1 MKLCGRVVGGSNRR
15 IAASSSVDEERVTS
29 TDNATV
35 KHFAKLVKSK
45 TCRDEFGSVVVCG
58 AGLLAEI
65 YATGAGGVPDAKV
78 VFLGDDAAGLP
89 NGMRALR
96 VVRAPAHVLRKASG
110 LLNTDT
116 VDVVAELAT
125 PPIEGI
131 GAWGSVALTATRIL
145 ALDGIQDPGNLG
157 TLTRTALALGWDAV
171 ALLPG
176 TCDPFNDKVGA
187 GSIPAVCVFSLAPIC
202 SSLNPSVYSARRQ
215 SPRLRSV
222 LTFFQKRK
230 NVSSQGAARGSRRRV
245 PASHRAS
252 FLGRAR

>member
-1 MKLCGRVVGGSNRR
+1 MKSCGRVVGGSNRR

-65 YATGAGGVPDAKV
+65 DAAIG
-78 VFLGDDAAGLP
+78 FFTNYTAAFGDDAAGLP

-187 GSIPAVCVFSLAPIC
+187 GSIPAVCFFSLAPIC

-215 SPRLRSV
+215 SPRP
-222 LTFFQKRK
+222 
-230 NVSSQGAARGSRRRV
+230 VSEA
-245 PASHRAS
+245 
-252 FLGRAR
+252 F

>member
-1 MKLCGRVVGGSNRR
+1 MSHGALAWRVCVVRAVSSATATTSVSAGVGRRGVKLCGRVVGGSNRR

-35 KHFAKLVKSK
+35 KHFAKLVKSR

-215 SPRLRSV
+215 SPRP
-222 LTFFQKRK
+222 
-230 NVSSQGAARGSRRRV
+230 VSEA
-245 PASHRAS
+245 
-252 FLGRAR
+252 F